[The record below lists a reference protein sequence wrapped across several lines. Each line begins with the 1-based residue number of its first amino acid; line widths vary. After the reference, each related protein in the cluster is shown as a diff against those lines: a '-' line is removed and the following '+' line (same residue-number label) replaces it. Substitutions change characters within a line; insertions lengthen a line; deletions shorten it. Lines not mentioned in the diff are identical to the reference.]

1 MLDQERISIGKLK
14 FAFELSEQ
22 DVETVIS
29 ALWPHGILPYALW
42 EMAYKSH
49 WKDAASHNTIYYKAK
64 ALSPFPDFNPLE
76 YPLPLLH
83 IYRGKLASFFTELA
97 AKIFVTDLMDG
108 LHRVIEWA
116 YENTDEDFE
125 KDVEYLCDGL
135 SRIES
140 HLDFGIGKP
149 FTWATQITSEIFN
162 EVFEDKCIFLAS
174 CPMPFVSRE
183 FLDTVIMDKIAA
195 IRFLLLRGYP
205 LRHEVKGISRAL
217 VERIEATLTDEHQI
231 KPVTEAFIDL
241 PHDDAFKNPSPS
253 VIFVPRSLWEG
264 KSPKSVR
271 DNMRQPD
278 MDFPDHVIAYVLYNW
293 CDLKNMTEIGTL
305 LGEADKVPSTYLR
318 YAHRLLAKAETL
330 NIQPA

>member
-1 MLDQERISIGKLK
+1 MLDQERIPIGKLRW
-14 FAFELSEQ
+14 AFELGEQ

-42 EMAYKSH
+42 EMTYKSH

-64 ALSPFPDFNPLE
+64 ALSPFPEFNPLE

-97 AKIFVTDLMDG
+97 AKIFATDLMDG
-108 LHRVIEWA
+108 LNRIIELT

-125 KDVEYLCDGL
+125 KDIQYLSDGL

-140 HLDFGIGKP
+140 DLNFGIQKP

-174 CPMPFVSRE
+174 CPMPFISRK
-183 FLDTVIMDKIAA
+183 FIDTVVMDKIAA
-195 IRFLLLRGYP
+195 IRFLLIRGYP

-217 VERIEATLTDEHQI
+217 VERIEATLSDEPQV
-231 KPVTEAFIDL
+231 KPVTETSIAHL
-241 PHDDAFKNPSPS
+241 QNDASKNPSPS
-253 VIFVPRSLWEG
+253 VIFVPRHLWEG

-293 CDLKNMTEIGTL
+293 CDLTNITEIGTL
-305 LGEADKVPSTYLR
+305 LGKTGKVPSTYLR
-318 YAHRLLAKAETL
+318 HGHRLLTKAEPL

>member
-14 FAFELSEQ
+14 FAFELGEQ

-29 ALWPHGILPYALW
+29 ALWPHGIFPYTLW
-42 EMAYKSH
+42 EVAYKTH

-76 YPLPLLH
+76 FPLPLLH
-83 IYRGKLASFFTELA
+83 IYRGTLASFFTELA
-97 AKIFVTDLMDG
+97 AKIFATDLMDG
-108 LHRVIEWA
+108 LNRIIEWT
-116 YENTDEDFE
+116 YENTDEDFD
-125 KDVEYLCDGL
+125 KNIEYLSDGL

-174 CPMPFVSRE
+174 CPMPFVSRG
-183 FLDTVIMDKIAA
+183 FIDTVVLDKIGA

-217 VERIEATLTDEHQI
+217 VERIEATLTAESQAA
-231 KPVTEAFIDL
+231 PVM
-241 PHDDAFKNPSPS
+241 PSPVACPQES
-253 VIFVPRSLWEG
+253 ITAQPSSPTILVPRALWEA
-264 KSPKSVR
+264 KSPEAVR
-271 DNMRQPD
+271 DGMREKGFHD
-278 MDFPDHVIAYVLYNW
+278 AVIAYVLCGW
-293 CDLKNMTEIGTL
+293 CKTKKTPAGIL
-305 LGEADKVPSTYLR
+305 LGPRGDNENDSTSRSRIYKFLKEAAAFTITTD
-318 YAHRLLAKAETL
+318 
-330 NIQPA
+330 